1 MIAASTAAEPWFIY
15 ADHQWPDR
23 AHRQQALPPPAYH
36 QLLGRDICRYCHRPG
51 KLLSKRNIGGRDHKM
66 SIYNYLTL
74 GSMLLMTFLI
84 LIQTRGASLGAGL
97 GGAGEVNTTR
107 RGTDKTIFQLTIVC
121 ALVFSLSLI
130 FGVIV
135 K

>member
-1 MIAASTAAEPWFIY
+1 
-15 ADHQWPDR
+15 
-23 AHRQQALPPPAYH
+23 
-36 QLLGRDICRYCHRPG
+36 
-51 KLLSKRNIGGRDHKM
+51 M
-66 SIYNYLTL
+66 SIYNYLTIA
-74 GSMLLMTFLI
+74 STILMVFLI

-107 RGTDKTIFQLTIVC
+107 RGTDKTIFQLTIIC

-130 FGVIV
+130 LSVIV